1 MSMQCAGCGFENPE
15 GTKFCGECGR
25 SLTNRCPRCGA
36 ENPPPFKFCGG
47 CGTSLSAG
55 EQSAPAESR
64 KRKGTTSTRKAK
76 RPPISPATAQS
87 QPAAPEAER
96 RQLTAMFCDVVGSTT
111 LSEQLDPEELREVM
125 QAYQH
130 ACVAVVTRFGGHVAK
145 YLGDGLL
152 VYFGYPIAHEDAAQ
166 RAVQAG
172 LGIVEAIRELPL
184 PNLQLAHPLQVRIG
198 IHTGLVVAG
207 EMGSGE
213 YRERLA
219 IVGETPNIAAR
230 LQEKA
235 LPNSVVISPTTY
247 WLGSGLF
254 ECQQLGP
261 QTLKGISTPLEVYQ
275 VLRESNAQSRFEVSV
290 SVGLT
295 PLIGR
300 EHEVGLLAQRWE
312 RAKQGEGQVVL
323 LSGEA
328 GIGKSRLVQTLKE
341 RVMAEGVTRIEFRC
355 SAYHQNSAF
364 YPIIEH
370 LQRLLQFAPHDP
382 PQAKLV
388 KVQQTLRAYR
398 FPQADTLPLLA
409 ALLSLPLP
417 DGTPPLTMSPQKQKQ
432 KTQEALMTWIVEEAE
447 KAAMYYA

>member
-1 MSMQCAGCGFENPE
+1 MQCPQCQHENLPDSVFCSHC
-15 GTKFCGECGR
+15 GTKLEKVCLYCQTANLLTSNFCR
-25 SLTNRCPRCGA
+25 
-36 ENPPPFKFCGG
+36 K
-47 CGTSLSAG
+47 CGTSL
-55 EQSAPAESR
+55 
-64 KRKGTTSTRKAK
+64 
-76 RPPISPATAQS
+76 TAQVPS
-87 QPAAPEAER
+87 PKTSDAGPRTLDFPRPEAER
-96 RQLTAMFCDVVGSTT
+96 RQLTVMFCDLVGSTP
-111 LSEQLDPEELREVM
+111 LAEKLDPEELREVM

-235 LPNSVVISPTTY
+235 VPNSVVISPATQR
-247 WLGSGLF
+247 LVAGLF

-388 KVQQTLRAYR
+388 KVQQTLRACWS
-398 FPQADTLPLLA
+398 LVSLA
-409 ALLSLPLP
+409 GGVSCGANCKSRCRCSMM
-417 DGTPPLTMSPQKQKQ
+417 G
-432 KTQEALMTWIVEEAE
+432 
-447 KAAMYYA
+447 